1 MPKLEENTRRGSGT
15 RRYDKGTL
23 WQSTAIKQ
31 SAGARIHLTVALPI
45 AETLTVFGYLMNHHN
60 NVLARRSRWSRAA
73 GTSREPQLPFQD
85 ITLCSQTLDPLVATL
100 GDAT

>member
-31 SAGARIHLTVALPI
+31 SAGAHIHFTVALPI
-45 AETLTVFGYLMNHHN
+45 AETFNGFWLSYDHHN
-60 NVLARRSRWSRAA
+60 NVLPRRSPWSRTA

-85 ITLCSQTLDPLVATL
+85 ITLCSQTLDLLVATL
-100 GDAT
+100 VDAT